1 MTEVVT
7 IKRKIAGNNTF
18 KNVVDTN
25 FNQLVPKETNVQVK
39 EVATIQ
45 SFFDD
50 YDQLFYDIPASGSN
64 SHLDIINKSSDYL
77 GISFQDL
84 KDEIDNLRQENVSL
98 KNQLFTITQTT

>member
-1 MTEVVT
+1 MGEQVI

-18 KNVVDTN
+18 KNVVDIN

-39 EVATIQ
+39 ETATIQ
-45 SFFDD
+45 TFFDD
-50 YDQLFYDIPASGSN
+50 YDQLFYDIPPSGSN
-64 SHLDIINKSSDYL
+64 SHLDLINRSSDHL

-98 KNQLFTITQTT
+98 KNQIFTLTQTT